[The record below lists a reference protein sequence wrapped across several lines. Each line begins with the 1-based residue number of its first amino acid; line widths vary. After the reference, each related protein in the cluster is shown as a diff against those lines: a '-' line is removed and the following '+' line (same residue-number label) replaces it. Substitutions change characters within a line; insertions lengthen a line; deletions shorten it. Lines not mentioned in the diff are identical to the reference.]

1 MKSNII
7 FRLWFFILIL
17 VLGLFPCPDPVTK
30 KLPACEIRISSCF
43 FPCVYVRDICDL
55 GEGESLKP

>member
-1 MKSNII
+1 MIVYFDFSLRMK
-7 FRLWFFILIL
+7 
-17 VLGLFPCPDPVTK
+17 VLGLFPRPDPVTK

-43 FPCVYVRDICDL
+43 FFPCVYVRDMCDL